1 MQAVMDVSSRIVLLK
16 YKVALFRSFSKSGK
30 RCTGLRPGLEPGP
43 VPSFIDGQANQE
55 GHVMRLCVFCGS
67 NAGQDPVYFETAQTL
82 GRALATNG
90 IDLVYGGAAVGL
102 MGAVADAALAKGGHV
117 IGVMPQ
123 ALVDKEIAH
132 RGLSDLRV
140 VGSMH
145 ERKALMAELA
155 DGFIALPG
163 GLGTFEELFE
173 VWTWAQLGYH
183 RKPCALLNAG
193 GFYDKLTDFLDEV
206 VERGFVKPIHRA
218 MLIVENEPAA
228 LIEAMRAYEPPQ
240 VDKWIKAG
248 ER

>member
-1 MQAVMDVSSRIVLLK
+1 
-16 YKVALFRSFSKSGK
+16 
-30 RCTGLRPGLEPGP
+30 
-43 VPSFIDGQANQE
+43 
-55 GHVMRLCVFCGS
+55 
-67 NAGQDPVYFETAQTL
+67 
-82 GRALATNG
+82 
-90 IDLVYGGAAVGL
+90 
-102 MGAVADAALAKGGHV
+102 
-117 IGVMPQ
+117 
-123 ALVDKEIAH
+123 
-132 RGLSDLRV
+132 LSDLRV

>member
-1 MQAVMDVSSRIVLLK
+1 MWLHLAATYFMRIMK
-16 YKVALFRSFSKSGK
+16 DN
-30 RCTGLRPGLEPGP
+30 P
-43 VPSFIDGQANQE
+43 
-55 GHVMRLCVFCGS
+55 MRLCVFCGS
-67 NAGQDPVYFETAQTL
+67 SDGQDPIYVETA
-82 GRALATNG
+82 RALGETMAAQG
-90 IDLVYGGAAVGL
+90 IELVYGGASVGL
-102 MGAVADAALAKGGHV
+102 MGAVADAALEKGGHV

-132 RGLSDLRV
+132 RSLSDLRV

-145 ERKALMAELA
+145 ERKALMAELS

-193 GFYDKLTDFLDEV
+193 GFYDKLTDFLDDV

-218 MLIVENEPAA
+218 MLIVEEEPSA
-228 LIEAMRAYEPPQ
+228 LIAAVRSYEPPE

>member
-1 MQAVMDVSSRIVLLK
+1 
-16 YKVALFRSFSKSGK
+16 
-30 RCTGLRPGLEPGP
+30 
-43 VPSFIDGQANQE
+43 
-55 GHVMRLCVFCGS
+55 MRLCVFCGS
-67 NAGQDPVYFETAQTL
+67 SAGQDPVYMDTARLLGET
-82 GRALATNG
+82 LARNG
-90 IDLVYGGAAVGL
+90 IDLVYGGASVGL
-102 MGAVADAALAKGGHV
+102 MGAVADAVLAHGGHV

-183 RKPCALLNAG
+183 KKPCALLNVA
-193 GFYDKLTDFLDEV
+193 GFYDKLASFLDDV

-218 MLIVENEPAA
+218 MLIVENDPAA
-228 LIEAMRAYEPPQ
+228 LIDAIRRYEPPK
-240 VDKWIKAG
+240 VEKWIKAG

>member
-1 MQAVMDVSSRIVLLK
+1 
-16 YKVALFRSFSKSGK
+16 
-30 RCTGLRPGLEPGP
+30 
-43 VPSFIDGQANQE
+43 
-55 GHVMRLCVFCGS
+55 MRLCVFCGS
-67 NAGQDPVYFETAQTL
+67 SSGQDPVYLEAARSL
-82 GRALATNG
+82 GEAMAARG
-90 IDLVYGGAAVGL
+90 IDLVYGGASVGL
-102 MGAVADAALAKGGHV
+102 MGAVADASLGRGGHV

-193 GFYDKLTDFLDEV
+193 GFYDKLTDFLDDV
-206 VERGFVKPIHRA
+206 VERGFVKPIHRS

-228 LIEAMRAYEPPQ
+228 LIDAILAYESPK

>member
-1 MQAVMDVSSRIVLLK
+1 
-16 YKVALFRSFSKSGK
+16 
-30 RCTGLRPGLEPGP
+30 
-43 VPSFIDGQANQE
+43 
-55 GHVMRLCVFCGS
+55 MRLCVFCGS
-67 NAGQDPVYFETAQTL
+67 NAGQDPVYHNTA
-82 GRALATNG
+82 RALGETLAISG
-90 IDLVYGGAAVGL
+90 IELVYGGASVGL

-132 RGLSDLRV
+132 KGLSDLRV

-183 RKPCALLNAG
+183 CKPCALLNAG
-193 GFYDKLTDFLDEV
+193 GFYDKLTDFLDDV
-206 VERGFVKPIHRA
+206 VESGFVKPIHRA

-228 LIEAMRAYEPPQ
+228 LIEAIRTYEPPR

>member
-1 MQAVMDVSSRIVLLK
+1 
-16 YKVALFRSFSKSGK
+16 
-30 RCTGLRPGLEPGP
+30 
-43 VPSFIDGQANQE
+43 
-55 GHVMRLCVFCGS
+55 MRLCVFCGS
-67 NAGQDPVYFETAQTL
+67 SAGQDPVYLETARLLGETL
-82 GRALATNG
+82 ARNG
-90 IDLVYGGAAVGL
+90 IELVYGGASVGL
-102 MGAVADAALAKGGHV
+102 MGAVADAVLANGGRV

-123 ALVDKEIAH
+123 ALADKEIAH
-132 RGLSDLRV
+132 ASLSDLRV

-145 ERKALMAELA
+145 ERKAMMAELS

-183 RKPCALLNAG
+183 KKPCALLNVA
-193 GFYDKLTDFLDEV
+193 GFYDKLADFLDDV

-218 MLIVENEPAA
+218 MLIVQDEPAA
-228 LIEAMRAYEPPQ
+228 LIDAIRAYEPPR

>member
-1 MQAVMDVSSRIVLLK
+1 
-16 YKVALFRSFSKSGK
+16 
-30 RCTGLRPGLEPGP
+30 
-43 VPSFIDGQANQE
+43 
-55 GHVMRLCVFCGS
+55 MRLCVFCGS
-67 NAGQDPVYFETAQTL
+67 NAGQDPVYLDMA
-82 GRALATNG
+82 RALGETLALNG
-90 IDLVYGGAAVGL
+90 IGLVYGGASVGL
-102 MGAVADAALAKGGHV
+102 MGAVADAALARGGDV

-132 RGLSDLRV
+132 RSLSDLRV

-155 DGFIALPG
+155 DGFIAMPG

-193 GFYDKLTDFLDEV
+193 GFYDKLTDFLDDV

-218 MLIVENEPAA
+218 MLIVESDPAA
-228 LIEAMRAYEPPQ
+228 LIQAIRAYEPPK

>member
-1 MQAVMDVSSRIVLLK
+1 
-16 YKVALFRSFSKSGK
+16 
-30 RCTGLRPGLEPGP
+30 
-43 VPSFIDGQANQE
+43 
-55 GHVMRLCVFCGS
+55 MRLCVFCGS
-67 NAGQDPVYFETAQTL
+67 SSGQDPVYLAAARSL
-82 GRALATNG
+82 GEALAAQG
-90 IDLVYGGAAVGL
+90 IELVYGGASVGL
-102 MGAVADAALAKGGHV
+102 MGAVADAALEKGGHV

-132 RGLSDLRV
+132 RSLSDMRV
-140 VGSMH
+140 VSSMH
-145 ERKALMAELA
+145 ERKALMAELS

-193 GFYDKLTDFLDEV
+193 GFYDKLTDFLDDV

-218 MLIVENEPAA
+218 MLIVEEEPVA
-228 LIEAMRAYEPPQ
+228 LIAAVRAYEPPK

>member
-1 MQAVMDVSSRIVLLK
+1 
-16 YKVALFRSFSKSGK
+16 
-30 RCTGLRPGLEPGP
+30 
-43 VPSFIDGQANQE
+43 
-55 GHVMRLCVFCGS
+55 MRLCVFCGS
-67 NAGQDPVYFETAQTL
+67 NAGQDPVYLETARSQ
-82 GRALATNG
+82 GEALAKNG
-90 IDLVYGGAAVGL
+90 IELVYGGASVGL
-102 MGAVADAALAKGGHV
+102 MGAVADAVLGSGGHV

-132 RGLSDLRV
+132 TSLSDLRV

-183 RKPCALLNAG
+183 KKPCALLNVA
-193 GFYDKLTDFLDEV
+193 GFYDKLAHFLDDV
-206 VERGFVKPIHRA
+206 VERGFVKPVHRA
-218 MLIVENEPAA
+218 MLIVKDEPAA
-228 LIEAMRAYEPPQ
+228 LIEAIRDYEPPK
-240 VDKWIKAG
+240 VEKWIKAG